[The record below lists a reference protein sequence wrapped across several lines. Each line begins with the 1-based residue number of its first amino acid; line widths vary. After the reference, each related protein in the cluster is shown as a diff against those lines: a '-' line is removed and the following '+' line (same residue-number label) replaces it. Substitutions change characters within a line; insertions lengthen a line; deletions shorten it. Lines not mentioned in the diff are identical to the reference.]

1 MSRIALVKKGDLVRL
16 KPQYVH
22 FYSKRLAGAVGIVER
37 SVSIAK
43 STYTRYFYV
52 VRFYG
57 IDHDYRIQSGALE
70 VIKHPDQL
78 STKNDALAKAQKAI
92 NDRKNLY
99 PAKNNPIPVS
109 VSDQLLSNI
118 DQALDAA
125 AARIKARAELRAKA
139 EQERQKNSVTI
150 RVPYT
155 RAFRVAENADAV
167 RAKLRTIHS
176 LLLSGQKVTP
186 EQIVAIQ
193 KNFDEC
199 QKMIYEIA
207 SYAVTNARRVNQ

>member
-22 FYSKRLAGAVGIVER
+22 FYSKRLVGAVGIVEQC
-37 SVSIAK
+37 VSIAK

-70 VIKHPDQL
+70 VVKHPDQL
-78 STKNDALAKAQKAI
+78 SSKNSAQAMAQKAI
-92 NDRKNLY
+92 KDNKNLY
-99 PAKNNPIPVS
+99 PDATP
-109 VSDQLLSNI
+109 VSDQLLRNV
-118 DQALDAA
+118 DLALNAA

-150 RVPYT
+150 HVPYT
-155 RAFRVAENADAV
+155 RIFRVAENSDEV
-167 RAKLRTIHS
+167 RAKLRHIHS
-176 LLLSGQKVTP
+176 LLISGQKVTP

>member
-1 MSRIALVKKGDLVRL
+1 MAKIALVKEGDLVRI
-16 KPQYVH
+16 KPQYEKY
-22 FYSKRLAGAVGIVER
+22 YSRRVVCAVGVVEKC
-37 SVSIAK
+37 VK
-43 STYTRYFYV
+43 LENPTYTRYFYV
-52 VRFYG
+52 VRFTG
-57 IDHDYRIQSGALE
+57 IDKLYRIQSGALQ
-70 VIKHPDQL
+70 VIRRPMNMNTASPKNTPKPASDQL
-78 STKNDALAKAQKAI
+78 LSNH
-92 NDRKNLY
+92 
-99 PAKNNPIPVS
+99 
-109 VSDQLLSNI
+109 LLSNI

-155 RAFRVAENADAV
+155 RVFRVAENSDEV